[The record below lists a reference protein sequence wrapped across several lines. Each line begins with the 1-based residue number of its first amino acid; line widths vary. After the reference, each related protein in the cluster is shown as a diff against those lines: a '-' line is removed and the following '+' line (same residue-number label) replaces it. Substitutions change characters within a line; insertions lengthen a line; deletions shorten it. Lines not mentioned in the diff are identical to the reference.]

1 MRDNLGAVSTR
12 RLSRSDADALKT
24 GRVMR
29 ARRGG
34 LVLAASLL
42 AAALIALA
50 PRVARAD
57 EARLRFLS
65 EKMKDSDP
73 RVRTSAALALGASNA
88 DGAVDPLCGGLGDK
102 EDVVRQAAAVALKR
116 LNRTRSLERLRPRE
130 SSESN
135 EAVKIAITRA
145 IEAIASGGEGGG
157 GGGAGETIK
166 ENPNAKYYISL
177 STVANQTGRAQTE
190 VEKIVLN
197 SVRQKLEAAGVV
209 QLAPSSEAPEKAR
222 EVMKAR
228 KMKGFYLAIAVDR
241 FDYADGNLRVKVKI
255 GVFNYPNKSLLG
267 NVDKTLTAQG
277 VSSGDRASEDRL
289 LELAAGLASEQ
300 FAQNASAFL

>member
-1 MRDNLGAVSTR
+1 M
-12 RLSRSDADALKT
+12 
-24 GRVMR
+24 
-29 ARRGG
+29 RRGG
-34 LVLAASLL
+34 LLAASLL
-42 AAALIALA
+42 AALIAFA
-50 PRVARAD
+50 PRTAHAD

-65 EKMKDSDP
+65 EKMKDGDP
-73 RVRTSAALALGASNA
+73 RVRTSAALALGASND
-88 DGAVDPLCGGLGDK
+88 DGAVDPLCGGLSDGA
-102 EDVVRQAAAVALKR
+102 DVVRQAAAVALKR
-116 LNRTRSLERLRPRE
+116 LNRTRSLECLKAREPRE
-130 SSESN
+130 PN
-135 EAVKIAITRA
+135 EAAKIAITRA
-145 IEAIASGGEGGG
+145 IEAISTGGEGGG
-157 GGGAGETIK
+157 GGGEQIK

-190 VEKIVLN
+190 VEKIVLS

-209 QLAPSSEAPEKAR
+209 QLAPSTESPDKAR

-277 VSSGDRASEDRL
+277 VSSGDKASEDRL

>member
-1 MRDNLGAVSTR
+1 MRDILGVVSTR
-12 RLSRSDADALKT
+12 LYPPKA
-24 GRVMR
+24 GREM
-29 ARRGG
+29 RRGG
-34 LVLAASLL
+34 VLGAALL
-42 AAALIALA
+42 AAVVVAFA
-50 PRVARAD
+50 PRAAHAD
-57 EARLRFLS
+57 EARLKFLS
-65 EKMKDSDP
+65 EKMKDGDP
-73 RVRTSAALALGASNA
+73 RVRTSAALALGASSE
-88 DGAVDPLCGGLGDK
+88 DGAVEPLCGGLNDR

-116 LNRTRSLERLRPRE
+116 LNRSRSLACLRARE
-130 SSESN
+130 PNETN
-135 EAVKIAITRA
+135 EAAKIAITRA
-145 IEAIASGGEGGG
+145 IEAISSGGEGGG
-157 GGGAGETIK
+157 RGGGSTEAIK

-209 QLAPSSEAPEKAR
+209 QLAPSTESPEKAR
-222 EVMKAR
+222 EVMKGR
-228 KMKGFYLAIAVDR
+228 KLKGFYLAIAVDR

-277 VSSGDRASEDRL
+277 VSIGDKASEDRL

>member
-1 MRDNLGAVSTR
+1 MRDNLGGVSTR
-12 RLSRSDADALKT
+12 LLSRSDADALKT
-24 GRVMR
+24 GRVTR
-29 ARRGG
+29 ARGGG

-65 EKMKDSDP
+65 EKMKDGDP

-116 LNRTRSLERLRPRE
+116 LNRTRSLECLRPRE
-130 SSESN
+130 SSEPN

-157 GGGAGETIK
+157 GGGGETIK

>member
-1 MRDNLGAVSTR
+1 MRDNLGGVSTR
-12 RLSRSDADALKT
+12 R
-24 GRVMR
+24 
-29 ARRGG
+29 GG
-34 LVLAASLL
+34 LLAASLL
-42 AAALIALA
+42 AALIAFA
-50 PRVARAD
+50 PRTAHAD

-65 EKMKDSDP
+65 EKMKDGDP

-88 DGAVDPLCGGLGDK
+88 DGAVDPLCTGLSDGA
-102 EDVVRQAAAVALKR
+102 DVVRQAAAVALKR
-116 LNRTRSLERLRPRE
+116 LNRTRSLECLKAREPRE
-130 SSESN
+130 PN
-135 EAVKIAITRA
+135 EAAKIAITRA
-145 IEAIASGGEGGG
+145 IEAISSGGEGGG
-157 GGGAGETIK
+157 GGSEQIK

-190 VEKIVLN
+190 VEKIVLS

-209 QLAPSSEAPEKAR
+209 QLAPSTESPEKAR

-277 VSSGDRASEDRL
+277 VSSGDKASEDRL

>member
-1 MRDNLGAVSTR
+1 M
-12 RLSRSDADALKT
+12 
-24 GRVMR
+24 
-29 ARRGG
+29 RRGG
-34 LVLAASLL
+34 LLAASLL
-42 AAALIALA
+42 AALIAFA

-57 EARLRFLS
+57 ESRLKFLS

-73 RVRTSAALALGASNA
+73 RVRTSAALALGASNEDA
-88 DGAVDPLCGGLGDK
+88 AVEPLCSGLSDGA
-102 EDVVRQAAAVALKR
+102 DVVRQAAAVALKR
-116 LNRTRSLERLRPRE
+116 LNRTRSLECLKAREPRE
-130 SSESN
+130 TSD
-135 EAVKIAITRA
+135 AAKIAITRA

-157 GGGAGETIK
+157 GGTERIK

-190 VEKIVLN
+190 VEKIVLS

-209 QLAPSSEAPEKAR
+209 QLAPSTETPEKAR

-277 VSSGDRASEDRL
+277 VSIGDKASEDRL

>member
-1 MRDNLGAVSTR
+1 MRDNVGRVSPR
-12 RLSRSDADALKT
+12 PLSRSETDALRT

-29 ARRGG
+29 RGF
-34 LVLAASLL
+34 VLAASLIV
-42 AAALIALA
+42 AAFIALA

-65 EKMKDSDP
+65 AKMKDSDP

-116 LNRTRSLERLRPRE
+116 LNRTRSLECLRPRE
-130 SSESN
+130 ASEPN

-157 GGGAGETIK
+157 GGGETIK

-190 VEKIVLN
+190 VEKIVLDA
-197 SVRQKLEAAGVV
+197 VRQKLEAAGVV

>member
-1 MRDNLGAVSTR
+1 MRDNLGGVS
-12 RLSRSDADALKT
+12 
-24 GRVMR
+24 M
-29 ARRGG
+29 RRGG
-34 LVLAASLL
+34 LLAASLL
-42 AAALIALA
+42 AALITFA
-50 PRVARAD
+50 PRAARAD
-57 EARLRFLS
+57 ETRLKFLS
-65 EKMKDSDP
+65 EKMRDSDP
-73 RVRTSAALALGASNA
+73 RVRTSAALALGASNE
-88 DGAVDPLCGGLGDK
+88 DGAVDPLCGGLSDGA
-102 EDVVRQAAAVALKR
+102 DVVRQAAAVALKR
-116 LNRTRSLERLRPRE
+116 LNRTRSLECLKAREPRE
-130 SSESN
+130 TSD
-135 EAVKIAITRA
+135 AAKIAITRA
-145 IEAIASGGEGGG
+145 IEAISSGGEGGG
-157 GGGAGETIK
+157 GGGTEHVK

-190 VEKIVLN
+190 VEKIVLS

-209 QLAPSSEAPEKAR
+209 QLAPSTETPEKAR

-228 KMKGFYLAIAVDR
+228 KLKGFYLAIAVDR

-277 VSSGDRASEDRL
+277 VSSGDKASEDRL